1 MGLGVGRGTRVETC
15 ILLPRGVVDGG
26 RAFGTEREGGRE
38 LARSESGKDAA
49 GNEPS
54 ECAGR
59 VSPGRKGPGATEA
72 ARRAWAWR
80 VCACQSCGQAG
91 AGC

>member
-1 MGLGVGRGTRVETC
+1 MEKIRVRR
-15 ILLPRGVVDGG
+15 L
-26 RAFGTEREGGRE
+26 REGGRE
-38 LARSESGKDAA
+38 LARSESGTDAA

-72 ARRAWAWR
+72 ARRAWAWL
-80 VCACQSCGQAG
+80 VSACQSCGRAG